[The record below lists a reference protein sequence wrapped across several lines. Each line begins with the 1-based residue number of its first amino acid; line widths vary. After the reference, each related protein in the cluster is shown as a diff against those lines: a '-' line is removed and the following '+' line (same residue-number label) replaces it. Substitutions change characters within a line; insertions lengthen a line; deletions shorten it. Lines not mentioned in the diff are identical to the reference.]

1 MSKGNKMDQAA
12 LRYHSEGRP
21 GKIAVVPTKPY
32 HTQHDLSLAYSPGV
46 AAPCRAIEANPDD
59 VYRYTNK
66 GNLIAV
72 ISNGTAVLGLGNIG
86 ALAGKPVME
95 GKSMLFKTFADIDA
109 FDIEVDETDPEAFIR
124 TVKAIAPTFGGI
136 NLEDIKAPECFEID
150 RRLSEELDI
159 PVMHDDQHGT
169 AIISAAALLNALEV
183 AGKKIGDV
191 RVVVNG
197 AGAAAVSCSRMYIT
211 LGVKPD
217 NLVMCDS
224 KGVIRRDRPGL
235 DGMKARFATDR
246 DIRTLEEALKGA
258 DVFLGL
264 SVADVLTPDMV
275 RSMAANPIVFA
286 LANPNPEI
294 SYENAMESRG
304 DIIFATGRSDYPN
317 QVNNVLGFPYIFR
330 GALDVRAR
338 KINEE
343 MKVAAVHAL
352 AELAKQPVPDMVLTA
367 YNKEHIDFGREYLIP
382 KALDPRLITEVTCAV
397 AQAAIDSGVARQPI
411 ANWHAYRAALVC
423 RTKVVHRLATM
434 AAAGGMECEIPNG
447 R

>member
-169 AIISAAALLNALEV
+169 AVISTAALLNA
-183 AGKKIGDV
+183 AKI
-191 RVVVNG
+191 
-197 AGAAAVSCSRMYIT
+197 A
-211 LGVKPD
+211 
-217 NLVMCDS
+217 
-224 KGVIRRDRPGL
+224 
-235 DGMKARFATDR
+235 
-246 DIRTLEEALKGA
+246 
-258 DVFLGL
+258 
-264 SVADVLTPDMV
+264 
-275 RSMAANPIVFA
+275 
-286 LANPNPEI
+286 
-294 SYENAMESRG
+294 
-304 DIIFATGRSDYPN
+304 GRS
-317 QVNNVLGFPYIFR
+317 
-330 GALDVRAR
+330 
-338 KINEE
+338 
-343 MKVAAVHAL
+343 
-352 AELAKQPVPDMVLTA
+352 
-367 YNKEHIDFGREYLIP
+367 
-382 KALDPRLITEVTCAV
+382 
-397 AQAAIDSGVARQPI
+397 ARQTPRRSERRRCGG
-411 ANWHAYRAALVC
+411 HRLRAALHRARRRRRENC
-423 RTKVVHRLATM
+423 MFCDSQGVVHQPTARTQRNKGEFAPSDASPPDRSHHGRGRLPRRVQ
-434 AAAGGMECEIPNG
+434 GGSC
-447 R
+447 